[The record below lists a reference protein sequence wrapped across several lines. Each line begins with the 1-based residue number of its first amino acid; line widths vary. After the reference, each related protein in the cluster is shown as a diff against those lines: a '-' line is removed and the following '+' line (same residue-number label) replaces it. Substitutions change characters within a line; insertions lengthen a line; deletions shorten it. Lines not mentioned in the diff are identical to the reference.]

1 MGLWDTL
8 RSKLGFP
15 RPLVVRDP
23 GAPLTVSEAARAAL
37 QALPPGQGIHLQTVP
52 AERGRLVQVL
62 EGESQGPPPEPLQG
76 LPVTL
81 SDADLAL
88 LRGRVLDRR
97 DDRWV
102 VTIPLELRARE
113 TPNPEGRLYLSDQVL
128 CLGRPA
134 FFVSDFTPG
143 EPDQPDL
150 AVRLLAVRGV
160 RSILLRDN
168 TLTVERE
175 PDHPWPEIDAGID
188 IALREHLLLCGPP
201 EGPLSSSND
210 TDSIESQIR
219 AVVAEKLLPAIHRD
233 GGDLEV
239 IGYSAGVVKVS
250 MVGACRTCPSSSLT
264 LRLGVEKTLKEAF
277 PGKIERVETV

>member
-23 GAPLTVSEAARAAL
+23 LAPLALSESARTAL
-37 QALPPGQGIHLQTVP
+37 QALPAGQGLHLQTIPV
-52 AERGRLVQVL
+52 ERGRMVQVI
-62 EGESQGPPPEPLQG
+62 EGESQGPPPDELPG
-76 LPVTL
+76 LPLTV
-81 SDADLAL
+81 SNADLAR
-88 LRGRVLDRR
+88 LRGRLLDRR

-113 TPNPEGRLYLSDQVL
+113 TPNPEGRLYLSDQILAV
-128 CLGRPA
+128 GKPA
-134 FFVSDFTPG
+134 FFTPG
-143 EPDQPDL
+143 EEEKPDL
-150 AVRLLAVRGV
+150 AHRLLAVRGV
-160 RSILLRDN
+160 RSILLREN
-168 TLTVERE
+168 TVTVERE
-175 PDHPWPEIDAGID
+175 PGFPWPTLDAGVD
-188 IALREHLLLCGPP
+188 VALREHLLLCGEPVQGGT
-201 EGPLSSSND
+201 E
-210 TDSIESQIR
+210 TDSEGMEAQIR

-239 IGYSAGVVKVS
+239 VGYSGGVVKVS
-250 MVGACRTCPSSSLT
+250 MVGACRSCPSSSLT